1 MLLVGLLA
9 VAALPV
15 WAYQGGVGNSPY
27 AADLLVSGLNNGSLD
42 PGQEYWYAYS
52 RMDLGDPNYNSVI
65 FSLNF
70 EADGV
75 AVALVEFHLSIVVDE
90 CVVAFVL
97 SVVGEAGRGGVADL
111 A

>member
-1 MLLVGLLA
+1 MKNKKKLTLLISLLLVGVLA

-65 FSLNF
+65 LSLNF

-75 AVALVEFHLSIVVDE
+75 AVANRVNFQVFGIL
-90 CVVAFVL
+90 CCKQKNKK
-97 SVVGEAGRGGVADL
+97 
-111 A
+111 